1 VFGSEV
7 LDVAIGLILIFLLLS
22 LICSSIREAFETV
35 LRHRSSDLERGIR
48 EMFGD
53 KTHTGLVAG
62 FYKHPL
68 IEALFRGD
76 YMPGKT
82 RNLPSY
88 IPSRTFSLAV
98 MNMVIS
104 KYSPQAEGAQ
114 QKADESGRFDLFSQA
129 VANLPAGS
137 RLKGAMEPLIAASN
151 RDLTRLRSEIE
162 HWFNSSMDRVSGWY
176 KTRTQIIIATIGL
189 AMAACMN
196 VDSLTI
202 VRYLNTNQTA
212 RSVLINRAAQIH
224 NGAGTNPISGPPTS
238 DLIDPMG
245 WIERQGGLPLGW
257 ALQKQPGQ
265 AQGDYEHDW
274 RKPPV
279 TFSGWLAKIAGILF
293 TAFALTLGAPFWFD
307 LLNRFM
313 VVRSTVK
320 PEEKSQVEP
329 SKDGP
334 GKSAENVK

>member
-35 LRHRSSDLERGIR
+35 LHHRSSDLQRGIR

-53 KTHTGLVAG
+53 RTLTGIVTD
-62 FYKHPL
+62 FYRHPL
-68 IEALFRGD
+68 IEALFPGD
-76 YMPGKT
+76 YVPGKT

-88 IPSRTFSLAV
+88 IPARTFSLAV
-98 MNMVIS
+98 INLLIS
-104 KYSPQAEGAQ
+104 KNVPQAESSQHEVSEA
-114 QKADESGRFDLFSQA
+114 ERFALFKQA
-129 VANLPAGS
+129 VANLPEGS
-137 RLKGAMEPLIAASN
+137 RLKGAMKPLIAAAN
-151 RDLTRLRSEIE
+151 GNITRLHAEIE

-176 KTRTQIIIATIGL
+176 KTRTQIIIAVIGL
-189 AMAACMN
+189 ALAVGMN
-196 VDSLTI
+196 VDSLAI
-202 VRYLNTNQTA
+202 VRYLDTNQTA
-212 RSVLINRAAQIH
+212 RSVLVDRAAQVR
-224 NGAGTNPISGPPTS
+224 NGAGASTPAGPSTS
-238 DLIDPMG
+238 DLTDPMG

-257 ALQKQPGQ
+257 VLHKQPGQ
-265 AQGDYEHDW
+265 AQGDFEHDW

-279 TFSGWLAKIAGILF
+279 TFSGWLAKTAGILF

-320 PEEKSQVEP
+320 PTEKSPLEP
-329 SKDGP
+329 SKDQG
-334 GKSAENVK
+334 GK

>member
-1 VFGSEV
+1 MFGSEV

-22 LICSSIREAFETV
+22 LICSSIREAIETV
-35 LRHRSSDLERGIR
+35 LRHRSSDLQRGIR

-53 KTHTGLVAG
+53 KTDIGLVTA

-68 IEALFRGD
+68 IEALFPGD
-76 YMPGKT
+76 YVPGKT

-88 IPSRTFSLAV
+88 IPARTFSLTV
-98 MNMVIS
+98 INMLVS
-104 KYSPQAEGAQ
+104 KYLPEVEIAGKQLTDSE
-114 QKADESGRFDLFSQA
+114 RFDYFSQA
-129 VANLPAGS
+129 VANMPGGS

-151 RDLTRLRSEIE
+151 RDFTQLRLEIE

-176 KTRTQIIIATIGL
+176 KARTQIIIAVVGL
-189 AMAACMN
+189 CLAAIMN
-196 VDSLTI
+196 VDSLAI
-202 VRYLNTNQTA
+202 VRYLDTNQTA
-212 RSVLINRAAQIH
+212 RSVLIDRVAQMRSGAA
-224 NGAGTNPISGPPTS
+224 PYMPPGPPTS

-257 ALQKQPGQ
+257 VLHMQPGQ
-265 AQGDYEHDW
+265 QLGDFEHDW
-274 RKPPV
+274 RRPPS
-279 TFSGWLAKIAGILF
+279 TFSGWLAKLAGILF

-320 PEEKSQVEP
+320 PEEKSPPEP
-329 SKDGP
+329 SKDQSL
-334 GKSAENVK
+334 K